1 MDSQDEG
8 FYQAFRENLRIARVP
23 FPDNPVITV
32 GSVMAAIKEIGEG
45 LKIAGDKP
53 IGFLFQEFRTAIPV
67 SVGAAGGAAALGT
80 VAVEVTTVGA
90 ALAGSFYVGVIT
102 GLALEAIIEV
112 YGIGP
117 AVEFGH
123 KVKTTVHSFY
133 GSLEQFIMI
142 GFENHPAT
150 LGFRPRVLPVVKMV
164 DAAPRNTQIRPR
176 DYGISALE
184 RHH

>member
-23 FPDNPVITV
+23 FPDNPIITI

-53 IGFLFQEFRTAIPV
+53 IGLLFQEFRTAIPV
-67 SVGAAGGAAALGT
+67 SVGAAGGAVALGAA
-80 VAVEVTTVGA
+80 AVEITTVGA

-102 GLALEAIIEV
+102 GLALEAVIEV

-117 AVEFGH
+117 AVAFGH
-123 KVKTTVHSFY
+123 KVKATVNSFY
-133 GSLEQFIMI
+133 GSLEQFVMM
-142 GFENHPAT
+142 GFQNHPAASC
-150 LGFRPRVLPVVKMV
+150 FRPRVLSVVKMV

-176 DYGISALE
+176 DQGMSQLE
-184 RHH
+184 RRH